1 MSKDFDLAPRF
12 EPGTIESKW
21 YEYWREKNLFR
32 AERDIKKKPY
42 TIMIPP
48 PNVTGSL
55 HLGHALNNTLQDVMI
70 RFKRMQGFNTLWLP
84 GTDHAGIATQA
95 VVERKIFEEEGKT
108 REELGREEFVG
119 RIWKWK
125 EEYGNRI
132 LKQLREL
139 GCSCDWSRTR
149 FTLDEGLSKAVRVA
163 FVEMFKKGIIYR
175 GARIV
180 NWDCTLQTAVSDD
193 EIEMVPGK
201 GILAYIKYPVK
212 DEPGKFLE
220 VATTRP
226 ETMFGDT
233 GVAVHPKGKHKKL
246 VGKTLMLPFLQ
257 REITVVA
264 DETVDPEFGTGAVK
278 ITPGHDPADFER
290 GQRHNLETLIVFNE
304 DGTLNELCG
313 DFAGMQRKDARK
325 RVLKELEELDLLSK
339 VEDHEHNVPQSDRS
353 KTIIEPLVS
362 EQWFVKMS
370 ERDEETGEISGLV
383 RPAIDAV
390 ESGEIKITPER
401 WTNNY
406 LNWLNNI
413 QDWCISRQLWWG
425 HRIPIYY
432 DEDGNYTASVD
443 PIDTHPETGK
453 PIVRQDE
460 DVLDTWFSSALWP
473 FSTLG
478 WPDDTADLNYF
489 YPTASLFTAPDIL
502 YLWVARMVMQGEQF
516 LGKKPFND
524 VFLHPTILDERGK
537 RMSKSKGNG
546 IDPLDMIAVYG
557 VDSMRFSL
565 ASMTTENQDIRLA
578 IEREKPEKGQAYGK
592 GKSVKQFENAR
603 NFINKVWNACRFALG
618 NVADIEE
625 TIASLT
631 KDEVEAVKKLEVTAL
646 EDRWILS
653 RLTNT
658 LVSVTDSLERFRFHD
673 ATQALYHF
681 IWDEFCDWYLEVI
694 KPRFYNEK
702 GGGLSKALAQA
713 TLLRCID
720 SMLKMLHPFS
730 PFVTEEIWQA
740 TRELQSTLRGDLPAL
755 AVVMDSW
762 PKAEKPRLDE
772 KVETIFA
779 RLQEIAR
786 GIRNIRADQNIA
798 NKIEVPVI
806 LSFTSQAEAD
816 SFDEWQQAILRD
828 LVNASEFTLG
838 TELERPKHAG
848 TSVMG
853 SVAAY
858 VPLEGLIDLEM
869 EKRRLVAR
877 IEKLKGHIHGLRQK
891 LENEAYLERAPK
903 HLVEESRDLLKKNV
917 EELSRLE
924 ETVEELN
931 KLDTGDGE

>member
-1 MSKDFDLAPRF
+1 MSKSFELAPRF

-21 YEYWREKNLFR
+21 YAYWSEKNLFR

-95 VVERKIFEEEGKT
+95 VVERKLFEEEGLT
-108 REELGREEFVG
+108 REDLGREEFVG

-125 EEYGNRI
+125 EEFGNRI

-139 GCSCDWSRTR
+139 GCSCDWSRAR

-163 FVEMFKKGIIYR
+163 FVEMFKKGLIYK

-193 EIEMVPGK
+193 EIEMVPEK
-201 GILAYIKYPVK
+201 GMLAYIKYPVK
-212 DEPGKFLE
+212 GEQGSFLE

-233 GVAVHPKGKHKKL
+233 GVAVHPKGKHKNL
-246 VGKTLMLPFLQ
+246 VGKTLVPPFLG
-257 REITVVA
+257 RDIPVVA

-290 GQRHNLETLIVFNE
+290 GQRHNLETLIVFNH
-304 DGTLNELCG
+304 DGTLNEKCG

-325 RVLKELEELDLLSK
+325 RVINELEELDLLTK
-339 VEDHEHNVPQSDRS
+339 VEEHEHNVPQSDRS

-370 ERDEETGEISGLV
+370 ERDPETGELTGLV
-383 RPAIDAV
+383 APAIEAV
-390 ESGEIKITPER
+390 ESGEVKITPER

-406 LNWLNNI
+406 LNWLHNI

-432 DEDGNYTASVD
+432 DEDGNYAASVD
-443 PIDTHPETGK
+443 PIETHPETGK
-453 PIVRQDE
+453 PIVRQEE

-478 WPDDTADLNYF
+478 WPDDTADLGYF
-489 YPTASLFTAPDIL
+489 YPTNALFTAPDII

-516 LGKKPFND
+516 IGKKPFND

-546 IDPLDMIAVYG
+546 IDPLDMIEVYG

-578 IEREKPEKGQAYGK
+578 IEREKPEKGQEYGK
-592 GKSVKQFENAR
+592 GKAVKQFENAR

-625 TIASLT
+625 TLAALSKEEIE
-631 KDEVEAVKKLEVTAL
+631 KVKALEVNAL

-658 LVSVTDSLERFRFHD
+658 LVNVTDSLERFRFHD
-673 ATQALYHF
+673 ASQELYHF

-694 KPRFYNEK
+694 KPRFYSEK
-702 GGGLSKALAQA
+702 GGELSKALAQA

-730 PFVTEEIWQA
+730 PFVTEEIWQV
-740 TRELQSTLRGDLPAL
+740 TRELQSVLRGDLPAIAMVL
-755 AVVMDSW
+755 DAW

-772 KVETIFA
+772 KVESIFS

-786 GIRNIRADQNIA
+786 GIRNVRADQNIA
-798 NKIEVPVI
+798 KKVEIPVI
-806 LSFTSQAEAD
+806 LNFASQAEAD
-816 SFDEWQQAILRD
+816 SFDEWQQAILKD
-828 LVNASEFTLG
+828 LVNASEFTVA
-838 TELERPKHAG
+838 TDAERPKYSG
-848 TSVMG
+848 TAVMG

-877 IEKLKGHIHGLRQK
+877 IEKLRGHIHGLRKK
-891 LENEAYLERAPK
+891 LENEGYLERAPK
-903 HLVEESRDLLKKNV
+903 ELVQESRDLLKKNV
-917 EELSRLE
+917 EELARLE

-931 KLDTGDGE
+931 KLDG